1 MRVGT
6 VGLGTGT
13 LSGYA
18 AMGDVFRFYEINP
31 MVIDIAQSRPDP
43 WFDYV
48 NHARSI
54 GAQVDIVQGDA
65 RLSLERE
72 LRDGRPGRYDVL
84 LVDAFNGDSIPI
96 HLLTVEAVQLYLQ
109 HLRNNDSVI
118 ALHISNR
125 NVDLKRI
132 AAGLAQRLNLYA
144 TLITTEEEDALHHKS
159 EWALMSRSPSLLRI
173 PEVQAAGAPLIK
185 SKDFFVPPPPAPVWT
200 DDFSNVWQVLDL
212 KDDDS
217 PR

>member
-1 MRVGT
+1 
-6 VGLGTGT
+6 
-13 LSGYA
+13 
-18 AMGDVFRFYEINP
+18 MGDVFRFYEINP
-31 MVIDIAQSRPDP
+31 VVIGLAQGEPDP

-65 RLSLERE
+65 RLALERE
-72 LRDGRPGRYDVL
+72 LRDGHPGRYDIL

-96 HLLTVEAVQLYLQ
+96 HLLTVEAIQLYLQ
-109 HLRNNDSVI
+109 HLRNDDSVI

-132 AAGLAQRLNLYA
+132 AAGLAQRLNLHA
-144 TLITTEEEDALHHKS
+144 TLITAEAEDVLHLKS
-159 EWALMSRSPSLLRI
+159 EWVLMSRSPSLLRI
-173 PEVQAAGAPLIK
+173 PEVAVAGSPLIK
-185 SKDFFVPPPPAPVWT
+185 TADFFVPPPPAPVWT

-212 KDDDS
+212 KDEDKDDGS
-217 PR
+217 DK